1 MRRRRVIVGLAVLA
15 LVGAFAVGFWPH
27 GPRPCR
33 ATFALVHEGMTYE
46 EVCATVGGPPGD
58 YTGGTRSGPDDLIG
72 MVPCW
77 LDGDDNRSRS
87 GTWIGEDGELFAIFD
102 PDDRLAWVEVW
113 EVHPVSPPPFWT
125 RLLARLGL

>member
-15 LVGAFAVGFWPH
+15 VPVAAVALWPR

-33 ATFALVHEGMTYE
+33 ETFEQVREGMAFE

-58 YTGGTRSGPDDLIG
+58 YTGRPRAVPNG
-72 MVPCW
+72 MVLP
-77 LDGDDNRSRS
+77 LPPFLLPG
-87 GTWIGEDGELFAIFD
+87 GPPEVWIGEDGELIAWFD
-102 PDDRLAWVEVW
+102 PGGQVVQANVY
-113 EVHPVSPPPFWT
+113 PVGRPPFWS